1 MKNLKKLNKQTT
13 PPPKATVEKK
23 PDNLLNNLLMDLYER
38 LQEIPLPTQPIITLS
53 QGKA

>member
-1 MKNLKKLNKQTT
+1 MKNPKKPDKQPT

-38 LQEIPLPTQPIITLS
+38 LQDIPPPTQPIITLS
-53 QGKA
+53 QGNA